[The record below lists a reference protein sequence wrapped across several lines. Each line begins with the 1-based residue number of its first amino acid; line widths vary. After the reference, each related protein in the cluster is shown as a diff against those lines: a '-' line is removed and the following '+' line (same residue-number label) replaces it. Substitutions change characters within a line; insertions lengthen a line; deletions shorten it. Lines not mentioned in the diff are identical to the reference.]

1 MESPFFYTDYFIRDK
16 IPYYHYQR
24 EMKLRKENQKM
35 SKKKIFIPALL
46 AGGAAVAAYMFAK
59 NNELTEETAE
69 DGYVFDNGKHCAV
82 YRERGPVNVTMIGGR
97 HTGKTDLVCDNILSA
112 NKSCVVFDKNGEKY
126 RNLKDTLKNS
136 GFAVGRIN
144 LMKEHAN
151 VYNPISFLE
160 DDMDVITFIRYLM
173 DIQLEGETD
182 FLRKAE
188 EMFLS
193 ACVHYLMQYKEDA
206 DIHMLYG
213 MIPAVENEGDYL
225 VDDDALTKTTQLFSV
240 LDETSSAKRYYK
252 AFLQAAGLMINETLV
267 KCKERLNMLLPLDG
281 DYEDESGIVDLRDK
295 KEAIFVTFPAG
306 EYYTPAHEFY
316 VKSFMT
322 HLFKVLTSVNAEKLQ
337 DSDPVCIFVDD
348 YEYVKNTDMFVGT
361 ASILRKYRVSLFV
374 TLSNV
379 LLNDAD
385 DVISLLSCSN
395 ACVYLGGCRDS
406 YAEHFLAKYFDTDYL
421 IDAIKIKY
429 VD

>member
-1 MESPFFYTDYFIRDK
+1 
-16 IPYYHYQR
+16 
-24 EMKLRKENQKM
+24 M

-46 AGGAAVAAYMFAK
+46 AGGAAVAAYLFEK

-126 RNLKDTLKNS
+126 RNLKETLKNS

-144 LMKEHAN
+144 LMKEHAS
-151 VYNPISFLE
+151 VYNPMSFLE
-160 DDMDVITFIRYLM
+160 DDMDVITFVRYLM
-173 DIQLEGETD
+173 DIQLDGETD

-206 DIHMLYG
+206 DIHMLYD

-295 KEAIFVTFPAG
+295 KEAIFVTFPAD

-322 HLFKVLTSVNAEKLQ
+322 HLFKTLTNVNAEKLQ
-337 DSDPVCIFVDD
+337 DSNPVCIFVDD

-361 ASILRKYRVSLFV
+361 ASILKKYRVSLFV

-395 ACVYLGGCRDS
+395 ACVYLGRCRDS
-406 YAEHFLAKYFDTDYL
+406 YAEHFLAKYFDTDCL

>member
-1 MESPFFYTDYFIRDK
+1 
-16 IPYYHYQR
+16 
-24 EMKLRKENQKM
+24 M
-35 SKKKIFIPALL
+35 SKKKFIVPAIL
-46 AGGAAVAAYMFAK
+46 AGSAAVAAYMFAK
-59 NNELTEETAE
+59 NDEKKENTA
-69 DGYVFDNGKHCAV
+69 DDCYVFDNGKHCAV
-82 YRERGPVNVTMIGGR
+82 YRERGPVNVTMIGGKR
-97 HTGKTDLVCDNILSA
+97 TGKTDLVCDNILSA

-126 RNLKDTLKNS
+126 HTLKDTLKDE
-136 GFAVGRIN
+136 GFTVRRID

-151 VYNPISFLE
+151 SYNPLTFLE
-160 DDMDVITFIRYLM
+160 DDMDVAVFVRYLM
-173 DIQLEGETD
+173 DSQLEEETE

-188 EMFLS
+188 GMFLS

-206 DIHMLYG
+206 DIHMLYD

-225 VDDDALTKTTQLFSV
+225 VDDDELTKVTQLFSL
-240 LDETSSAKRYYK
+240 LDDTSFAKKYYK
-252 AFLQAAGLMINETLV
+252 AFLQAAGLSINKTLS
-267 KCKERLNMLLPLDG
+267 KCKERVNMLLPLAS
-281 DYEDESGIVDLRDK
+281 DYEDNSGITDLRDK
-295 KEAIFVTFPAG
+295 KEAIFVTFPSG

-322 HLFKVLTSVNAEKLQ
+322 HLFKVLTSMNAEKLQ

-361 ASILRKYRVSLFV
+361 ASILRKYRVSLFI

-379 LLNDAD
+379 LLEDTD
-385 DVISLLSCSN
+385 DVMSLMACSN
-395 ACVYLGGCRDS
+395 ACVYLGGCGDS
-406 YAEHFLAKYFDTDYL
+406 YAEHFLSKYFDTEYL

>member
-1 MESPFFYTDYFIRDK
+1 
-16 IPYYHYQR
+16 
-24 EMKLRKENQKM
+24 M
-35 SKKKIFIPALL
+35 SKKKFIVPALL
-46 AGGAAVAAYMFAK
+46 AGSAAVAAYMFAK
-59 NNELTEETAE
+59 NNDTGEEVP
-69 DGYVFDNGKHCAV
+69 DDCYVFDNGKHCAV

-97 HTGKTDLVCDNILSA
+97 HTGKTDLVCD
-112 NKSCVVFDKNGEKY
+112 
-126 RNLKDTLKNS
+126 
-136 GFAVGRIN
+136 
-144 LMKEHAN
+144 
-151 VYNPISFLE
+151 
-160 DDMDVITFIRYLM
+160 
-173 DIQLEGETD
+173 GETD

-188 EMFLS
+188 EIFLS

-295 KEAIFVTFPAG
+295 KEVIFVTFPAG

-322 HLFKVLTSVNAEKLQ
+322 HLFKTLTNVNAEKLQ

-406 YAEHFLAKYFDTDYL
+406 YAEHFLAKYFDTDCL